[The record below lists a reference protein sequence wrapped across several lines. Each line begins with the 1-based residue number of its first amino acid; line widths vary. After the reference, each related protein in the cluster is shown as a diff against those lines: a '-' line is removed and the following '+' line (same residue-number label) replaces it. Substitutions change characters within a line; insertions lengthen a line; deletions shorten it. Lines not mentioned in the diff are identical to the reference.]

1 MNLRQFNFVF
11 ALRFQFKTVT
21 SGSFRDFFVD
31 YFTSNEGYL
40 AELYTQYPLLQQ
52 PEAKAAKVGKGK
64 GKKGKAN
71 LGGGSVTKET
81 ADTAAATHT
90 AIRKAIEKLPWDA
103 LLCEPGIPAHP
114 IPDFSNSLSAKALA
128 LAELIIGY
136 SRDEFAAGL
145 DQIRGVDISV
155 TVCLFICI

>member
-1 MNLRQFNFVF
+1 MSKFPQ
-11 ALRFQFKTVT
+11 T
-21 SGSFRDFFVD
+21 DID
-31 YFTSNEGYL
+31 
-40 AELYTQYPLLQQ
+40 
-52 PEAKAAKVGKGK
+52 
-64 GKKGKAN
+64 
-71 LGGGSVTKET
+71 
-81 ADTAAATHT
+81 
-90 AIRKAIEKLPWDA
+90 WDA